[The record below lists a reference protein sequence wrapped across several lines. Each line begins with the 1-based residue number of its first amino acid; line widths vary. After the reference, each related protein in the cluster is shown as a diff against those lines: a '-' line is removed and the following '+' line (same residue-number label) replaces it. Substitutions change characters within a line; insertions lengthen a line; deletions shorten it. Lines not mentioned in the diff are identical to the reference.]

1 MALYPPTAADR
12 KVDHQV
18 LLDTTARMFAAC
30 GMPVDKASL
39 LARTLV
45 LADLRGIHSHGVM
58 RVPDYVAKLTRE
70 GVDPRGEPAIVS
82 DKGGALLVDGHNS
95 MGQIGGTFAMKAAIE
110 RARTSGIACAAL
122 RHSNHCGAMDWYA
135 RLAAD
140 ADMIGLA
147 TTNAIPTMAPWGG
160 AEKIVGLNPL
170 AIAAPAAQEKILI
183 VDTSF
188 GATAHGKLRIY
199 HQKGLPIPEGWALD
213 RNGVPTTDTAAA
225 LEGLIQP
232 IGQFKGIGLAVMM
245 GVFAS
250 LLSGAAYGLES
261 GNMVD
266 GAKPGVDGQFFIA
279 IDIGAFVDIATF
291 KARVDGVVRQLR
303 NCRPA
308 PGATVYTPGQIEA
321 QLEADYRANGIPLT
335 VTTLNGILGTAE
347 TLGVDAAALAPA

>member
-12 KVDHQV
+12 RVDFQS
-18 LLDTTARMFAAC
+18 LLDSTTRIFSAC
-30 GMPVDKASL
+30 GMADDKAGL
-39 LARTLV
+39 LAQTLV
-45 LADLRGIHSHGVM
+45 LGDLRGIHSHGVM
-58 RVPDYVAKLTRE
+58 RVPDYVEKLTRE
-70 GVDPRGEPAIVS
+70 GVDPRGEPRIVS
-82 DKGGALLVDGHNS
+82 QRGGALLVDGGNS
-95 MGQIGGTFAMKAAIE
+95 MGQIGGTFAMRAAIDC
-110 RARTSGIACAAL
+110 ARTTGIACAAL

-135 RLAAD
+135 RLAAN
-140 ADMIGLA
+140 ADMIGFA
-147 TTNAIPTMAPWGG
+147 TTNAIPTMAPAGG

-170 AIAAPAAQEKILI
+170 AIAAPANEEKILI

-213 RNGVPTTDTAAA
+213 QSGVPTTDTAAA

-232 IGQFKGIGLAVMM
+232 IGQFKGVGLAVMM

-266 GAKPGVDGQFFIA
+266 GAKPGVDGQFFLA
-279 IDIGAFVDIATF
+279 VDVGAFVDLATF
-291 KARVDGVVRQLR
+291 KSRVDGVVRQLR
-303 NCRPA
+303 SCRPA

-335 VTTLNGILGTAE
+335 VTTLNGILRTAE
-347 TLGVDAAALAPA
+347 KLGVDAAALAPT